1 MVEVKDKSIT
11 AESLKLLHKHNEQ
24 TYMPMSNPAGSGTM
38 TMNGDADFSGAVNV
52 GSLMIGSN
60 LALVPTGTALE
71 IVFLDEEES

>member
-24 TYMPMSNPAGSGTM
+24 TYMSTANPTGSGTM
-38 TMNGDADFSGAVNV
+38 TMNGSADFSGAVNV
-52 GSLMIGSN
+52 ASLMIGKDV
-60 LALVPTGTALE
+60 ALVPTGNALE